1 MLRWRVMLKRRL
13 SLILTL
19 LSISP
24 IVVTHAYAAADKG
37 QKQPASKTKQK
48 ISRLGVDTLVI
59 VKLDDGRKL
68 SGRIGE
74 IGEDNFVLLA
84 PVKGDRTARQT
95 NRIVI
100 TYSEV
105 KQVKYDGPA
114 GGANLG
120 PGFLV
125 AGVVILL
132 IALIR

>member
-1 MLRWRVMLKRRL
+1 MLKKL
-13 SLILTL
+13 SSLILIF
-19 LSISP
+19 LSIGP
-24 IVVTHAYAAADKG
+24 IAFTDAYAA
-37 QKQPASKTKQK
+37 SKHQEQAKAKQK
-48 ISRLGVDTLVI
+48 ISKLGVDTTVF

-74 IGEDNFVLLA
+74 IGEDSFVLLA

-95 NRIVI
+95 DRIVI

-105 KQVKYDGPA
+105 KQVKYDGPG

-120 PGFLV
+120 PGFLI
-125 AGVVILL
+125 AGAVNFL